1 MRDQPSGKITW
12 QEPLIDLICSIARH
26 RRIVVIVVILGLT
39 GSAFQYIRTPNSYRS
54 SAVAVLLPREKP
66 TINFS
71 VTSSSMETAEE
82 GAKRSDTGPLMLPP
96 QTDLYLALL
105 HSRAVLERVAE
116 AHLRRLIEAG
126 DVLERDRSDE
136 VVSRLRSMV
145 QLQGTEEGILT
156 ITVTGRDPELSAE
169 VANALIQECQRAS
182 KAIEAQLL
190 VNQAGHLEQAAETA
204 RIQLEHS
211 EEALKQFSEA
221 HGLIDPGLQATDR
234 LRQIRDLVSVRDAR
248 QADLV
253 QRKLAFTDAD
263 PGVAA
268 LRVEIDLMDRR
279 VEELRETI
287 AGDSDER
294 EYGRMFVEYQ
304 GLQQELRFRRD
315 LLVTLSTQ
323 SDIFRIRAQ
332 QPSGNIAVVRP
343 AFPVPKPA
351 GPSKKKIF
359 GVGLGGSLLL
369 AVGLALLTDQLSAVR
384 GDAAMMGRLA
394 SSLRLHT
401 RSAREPA

>member
-1 MRDQPSGKITW
+1 
-12 QEPLIDLICSIARH
+12 
-26 RRIVVIVVILGLT
+26 V
-39 GSAFQYIRTPNSYRS
+39 
-54 SAVAVLLPREKP
+54 
-66 TINFS
+66 
-71 VTSSSMETAEE
+71 AEE
-82 GAKRSDTGPLMLPP
+82 
-96 QTDLYLALL
+96 
-105 HSRAVLERVAE
+105 
-116 AHLRRLIEAG
+116 HLRRLTEAG

-136 VVSRLRSMV
+136 VVSRMRSMV

-211 EEALKQFSEA
+211 EEALKEFSEV

-253 QRKLAFTDAD
+253 QRELAFTDAD

-268 LRVEIDLMDRR
+268 LKVEIDLMDRR
-279 VEELRETI
+279 VGELRETI

-294 EYGRMFVEYQ
+294 EYGRMFIEYQ

-343 AFPVPKPA
+343 AFPIRKPA

-359 GVGLGGSLLL
+359 GVGLGGSILL

-394 SSLRLHT
+394 SSLRLRT